1 MTFHIKKSGL
11 VAVALISLVSVLS
24 SNSAKAATTQQS
36 LTLSPTSI
44 VQSFDKDSSNNG
56 SIQVINQGS
65 SAYDFS
71 VYATPYSVTG
81 EEYKQDFSPIA
92 GAVNIAD
99 WFSFPSSSYH
109 IEPGQTVAVPYTIT
123 VPSGALSGG
132 YYGVIFAEVKNP
144 AVVNGV
150 TIKDRLGSIFYLTVN
165 GPAVNRGSLLSWEVK
180 PFQKPDLTG
189 YVRIADTGTLHF
201 SATVNATVKDMFGF
215 NKLTFTSVKEVLP
228 QTVRKIPVTWTNTPF
243 LGLYKISGSVSY
255 LGKTE
260 TLGTKYVVV
269 MSMVARYVLS
279 GLAIILVVILT
290 IHEITKF
297 RRNKNKSKHAKYSK
311 KKK

>member
-1 MTFHIKKSGL
+1 MLRFVKKG
-11 VAVALISLVSVLS
+11 ALIVTAFISIIEVMHAGSVH
-24 SNSAKAATTQQS
+24 AAATQQT

-56 SIQVINQGS
+56 SIQVINQGA
-65 SAYDFS
+65 SAYDFT

-81 EEYKQDFSPIA
+81 EEYKQDFSPVA

-99 WFSFPSSSYH
+99 WFSFPSSTYH
-109 IEPGQTVAVPYTIT
+109 IEPGQTVAVPYTIN

-132 YYGVIFAEVKNP
+132 YYGVIFAEIKNP
-144 AVVNGV
+144 EVVNGV

-165 GPAVNRGSLLSWEVK
+165 GPAVSRGSLLSWEVK

-201 SATVNATVKDMFGF
+201 SATINATVKDLFGF

-243 LGLYKISGSVSY
+243 LGIYKISGSVTY

-260 TLGTKYVVV
+260 TLGAKYVIV
-269 MSMVARYVLS
+269 MSMLARYVFA
-279 GLAIILVVILT
+279 GLAIILVVTLI
-290 IHEITKF
+290 IHEITKH
-297 RRNKNKSKHAKYSK
+297 RRTKNKNKHAKYSK